1 MSNSNSITTKRFV
14 IRKTLIGTN
23 TIVTFTNKKD
33 QTFSYDHDAVY
44 SANQQKLET
53 MECFQKYGNYTN
65 SNNLPTWAREH
76 QVETK
81 QSSFDQSLT

>member
-14 IRKTLIGTN
+14 IRKSLIGTN
-23 TIVTFTNKKD
+23 TIITFTNKKD
-33 QTFSYDHDAVY
+33 VTYSYDHDAVY

-53 MECFQKYGNYTN
+53 MECFNKYGNYTN

-76 QVETK
+76 QVAAE
-81 QSSFDQSLT
+81 

>member
-1 MSNSNSITTKRFV
+1 MSKSNNITTKRFV
-14 IRKTLIGTN
+14 IRKSLIGTN
-23 TIVTFTNKKD
+23 TIVTFTNKKNV
-33 QTFSYDHDAVY
+33 TYSYDHDEVY
-44 SANQQKLET
+44 SANQEHLET

-81 QSSFDQSLT
+81 